1 MIISYTTPVVAFV
14 PGHTQAS
21 SIHKNSSLRWFVD
34 PFPSWR
40 GTGSNASPNA
50 GFLLKIQKIWDAL
63 LGLHN
68 TQATPPKLQPLVLV
82 NTAGPAVT
90 ARCDASSLPV
100 FFWCLCESPLASWGG
115 EMGSFPLP
123 QRGGWSPN
131 LLKGTWK
138 AKDKM
143 GGSQSPFLYR
153 RIVQKGTYWWIL
165 RDEHPG
171 EGVNGSASHIAWHPA
186 V

>member
-40 GTGSNASPNA
+40 GTGRNASPNG

-68 TQATPPKLQPLVLV
+68 MQVTPPKLQPFVLV
-82 NTAGPAVT
+82 NTAGPDVT

-100 FFWCLCESPLASWGG
+100 FF
-115 EMGSFPLP
+115 
-123 QRGGWSPN
+123 
-131 LLKGTWK
+131 
-138 AKDKM
+138 
-143 GGSQSPFLYR
+143 
-153 RIVQKGTYWWIL
+153 
-165 RDEHPG
+165 
-171 EGVNGSASHIAWHPA
+171 
-186 V
+186 